1 MNNKKTVR
9 LAKMGMLV
17 AISVVLAYFVHFP
30 YVNLKAAAGNKKPY
44 YVLLED
50 MIEPISLTVIEGKGK

>member
-9 LAKMGMLV
+9 LAKMAMLV

-30 YVNLKAAAGNKKPY
+30 YVNLKAAPGNKKPY

-50 MIEPISLTVIEGKGK
+50 MIEPINLTVIEGKGK